1 MVLQGYASD
10 SLPVSS
16 GVPPGSVLGPV
27 LFFIFIYDLPN
38 CPDCSCAWFA
48 DDTLVYQEID
58 SLNDCRRLQQNL
70 DLLSAWSDKWGML
83 VNISKSKII
92 SFNSVGGSPGYMV
105 NGWVLNHV
113 NSTKYLGVTLQSD
126 CKFNKRLSNKLLDAR
141 RQLGMVKWALYW
153 VPERAWLIAYKALCL
168 LWVCQCSFGFNLQE
182 HRWLE
187 NNADRCCMFHN

>member
-1 MVLQGYASD
+1 MQDIRYATDKHKTLHATVLDFTKAFDQVPHAVLMKTLEKIAELNEYLLHWIDDFLANRTQRVVLQGYASD

-83 VNISKSKII
+83 VNIFKSKII

-105 NGWVLNHV
+105 NG
-113 NSTKYLGVTLQSD
+113 
-126 CKFNKRLSNKLLDAR
+126 
-141 RQLGMVKWALYW
+141 
-153 VPERAWLIAYKALCL
+153 
-168 LWVCQCSFGFNLQE
+168 
-182 HRWLE
+182 
-187 NNADRCCMFHN
+187 